1 MLNEMASQHRAVRL
15 QWIKAHIG
23 LDGNELA
30 DEYAKLGTCDDSVQV
45 HANRTQNQ
53 VKACISNYIFHKWR
67 EKWRALKKCRQTKL
81 FYPGP
86 DKSKY
91 RQVKYFSR
99 QELQLYIQAITGQN
113 NLNYLNN
120 LIVPEYTD
128 QCRFCEEDEETFAHF
143 VGECPVFSSLRQH
156 VTGGFGRVMLDRL
169 SPRQV
174 MRFVKHGDIKEAL
187 TTNVTEDLVKNR
199 N

>member
-1 MLNEMASQHRAVRL
+1 MLNEIASQHRAVRL

-23 LDGNELA
+23 PLA
-30 DEYAKLGTCDDSVQV
+30 DECAKLGTCDDSVQV

-53 VKACISNYIFHKWR
+53 VKPCISNYIFHKWR
-67 EKWRALKKCRQTKL
+67 EKWRAPKKCRQTKL

-91 RQVKYFSR
+91 RQVKHFSR
-99 QELQLYIQAITGQN
+99 RELQLYTEAITGQN

-128 QCRFCEEDEETFAHF
+128 LCRFCEEEETFAHI
-143 VGECPVFSSLRQH
+143 VGECPVFTSLRQKI
-156 VTGGFGRVMLDRL
+156 TGGFGRFELDRL
-169 SPRQV
+169 SPR
-174 MRFVKHGDIKEAL
+174 
-187 TTNVTEDLVKNR
+187 
-199 N
+199 